1 MNPSWQYREIEVF
14 NSAEIEPGFIV
25 NIERERGEDE
35 DRLQRVH
42 QQAAEELA

>member
-1 MNPSWQYREIEVF
+1 MNPAWQYHETADF
-14 NSAEIEPGFIV
+14 NSLEIEPGFIV